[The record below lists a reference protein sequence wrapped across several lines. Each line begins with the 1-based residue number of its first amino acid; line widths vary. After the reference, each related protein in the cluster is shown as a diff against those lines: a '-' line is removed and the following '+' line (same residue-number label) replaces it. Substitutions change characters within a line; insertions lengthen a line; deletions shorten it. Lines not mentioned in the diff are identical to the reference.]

1 MRTFTTNLM
10 CVFLFL
16 FITSGVCLGISAKE
30 LRNLM
35 QQDEQTTVID
45 IRHNSSY
52 KEGHIPGAINIPA
65 RLCPMKKL
73 PALGR
78 VVVYGDG
85 LDQGPA
91 IEAANALNDKKGIR
105 AEILDGGFSAWEAV
119 SYHSTQLKGMERENI
134 RYISYQQLKT
144 VIENN
149 PDAVLIDLRNAS
161 SEKKELADLTTE
173 FPGVRIITAP
183 YKGDQ
188 KTRHT
193 GLLNAGVTKHKGGTR
208 GDFYILIDNGNGAAE
223 KTAERLRESGIKRVA
238 VLMGGEQTIIR
249 KGQYEQKKNINRVRQ
264 IGISNEQ
271 N

>member
-1 MRTFTTNLM
+1 MRTLMTNFM

-16 FITSGVCLGISAKE
+16 LITSGVCLGISAKE
-30 LRNLM
+30 LRNLID
-35 QQDEQTTVID
+35 QHEKTTVID

-52 KEGHIPGAINIPA
+52 KEAHIPGAINIPA

-73 PALGR
+73 PPLGR

-91 IEAANALNDKKGIR
+91 IEAANALNDKKGIQ
-105 AEILDGGFSAWEAV
+105 AEVLDGGFSAWEAV
-119 SYHSTQLKGMERENI
+119 SYHSTHQKGMKREYI
-134 RYISYQQLKT
+134 YYISYQNLKT

-149 PDAVLIDLRNAS
+149 PDAVLIDLRNAPS
-161 SEKKELADLTTE
+161 DKRELTDLTTE

-183 YKGDQ
+183 YKTDR

-193 GLLNAGVTKHKGGTR
+193 GLLNAGVSKHKGGTH

-223 KTAERLRESGIKRVA
+223 KTAQRLREAGIKRVA
-238 VLMGGEQTIIR
+238 VLMGGEESIIR
-249 KGQYEQKKNINRVRQ
+249 KGQYEKKKKINRVRQ